1 MMDRFLTGAILI
13 AAAALLV
20 LLWRHLSRASAER
33 IAQRAGYLDA
43 CRPLLERP
51 RMGRGSSGF
60 ARLAGQYDGIEA
72 DIQTLPDTLT
82 FRKLPALWVLVTL
95 PGPLP
100 VDATMNLMIRPTG
113 VEPFSR
119 FHTLTHQLDRPEGF
133 PEDCAIRT
141 DSRANVPPED
151 LVRAH
156 LSIFDDP
163 RVKEL
168 VISPKGVRIV
178 FLAEE
183 AQRSRYLIYRDAE
196 MGTAPLAPE
205 LLRPKL
211 DALIALRADIIA
223 GARTDDAAAP
233 LQEMRA

>member
-1 MMDRFLTGAILI
+1 MDRFITGAILLG
-13 AAAALLV
+13 AAVLFVLLV
-20 LLWRHLSRASAER
+20 RHLRRASADR
-33 IAQRAGYLDA
+33 VAQRTGYLDA
-43 CRPLLERP
+43 CRALLDAP
-51 RMGRGSSGF
+51 RMGRGDSGF
-60 ARLAGQYDGIEA
+60 ARLGGRYLEVEA
-72 DIQTLPDTLT
+72 DIQALPDTLT

-100 VDATMNLMIRPTG
+100 VGATMNLMIRPTG
-113 VEPFSR
+113 IEPFSR
-119 FHTLTHQLDRPEGF
+119 FQTLSHQLDRPDDF

-141 DSRANVPPED
+141 DSRAHMPPED

-156 LSIFDDP
+156 LHIFDDP

-196 MGTAPLAPE
+196 MGVTPIAAN
-205 LLRPKL
+205 LLKPKL
-211 DALIALRADIIA
+211 DQLIALRADVL
-223 GARTDDAAAP
+223 DAAAP
-233 LQEMRA
+233 EVQELRA

>member
-1 MMDRFLTGAILI
+1 MDRFLMGAMLLGGAI
-13 AAAALLV
+13 LLV
-20 LLWRHLSRASAER
+20 LLWRHLRMASGGR

-43 CRPLLERP
+43 CRALLEGVRT
-51 RMGRGSSGF
+51 GRGASGF
-60 ARLAGQYDGIEA
+60 ARLGGRYRGVEA
-72 DIQTLPDTLT
+72 DIQVLPDTLT
-82 FRKLPALWVLVTL
+82 YRKLPALWVLVTL

-100 VDATMNLMIRPTG
+100 VRATLDLMIRPTG

-119 FHTLTHQLDRPEGF
+119 FRTLPNQVDRPEDF

-141 DSRANVPPED
+141 DSQSDMPPED

-156 LSIFDDP
+156 LSIFDNP

-196 MGTAPLAPE
+196 MGMTPLAPE
-205 LLRPKL
+205 MLRPEL
-211 DALIALRADIIA
+211 DALIALRAAILDTAELDIP
-223 GARTDDAAAP
+223 GAQVQK
-233 LQEMRA
+233 LRA

>member
-1 MMDRFLTGAILI
+1 MDRFITGLILLG
-13 AAAALLV
+13 AVALFV
-20 LLWRHLSRASAER
+20 LLAQHLSRASAAR
-33 IAQRAGYLDA
+33 KAQRAGYLDA
-43 CRPLLERP
+43 CRPLLAAP
-51 RMGRGSSGF
+51 RRGAGATGF
-60 ARLAGQYDGIEA
+60 ARLAGQYDGVEA
-72 DIQTLPDTLT
+72 DIQVLPDTLT

-100 VDATMNLMIRPTG
+100 VEGAMHLMIRPTG

-119 FHTLTHQLDRPEGF
+119 FRGLPYHLDRPEDF

-141 DSRANVPPED
+141 DTRDHLPPED

-156 LSIFDDP
+156 LHIFDDP

-183 AQRSRYLIYRDAE
+183 AQRSRYLVYRDAE
-196 MGTAPLAPE
+196 MGTAPLDAA

-211 DALIALRADIIA
+211 DQLAALRRDLL
-223 GARTDDAAAP
+223 DAAQP
-233 LQEMRA
+233 EMQELRA